1 MDRVLSLLWKE
12 LRERRGAILWWGL
25 GLAVF
30 GYVVLYLYPS
40 LADQMAA
47 MDMPE
52 VYQMFGDFSNLGK
65 LKNYLAVEAF
75 DVMLVLTLGFYA
87 ALTGSDALA
96 GEEETGTLE
105 TLLALPLARWHVVI
119 AKVAALGLTLAA
131 LLVIM
136 AAGLS
141 LGLNHVASQRPVE
154 YDALDM
160 LWASLNVWPILMFY
174 GTLGL
179 FLGAY
184 LPSRGLASSVTAAL
198 LVVSYLVN
206 NLGRLVDVVRPYR
219 PYSPLYHYSSTAV
232 LEGRVVW
239 SDELLILGFTL
250 LWVVLALLS
259 FQRRDVT
266 VHIWPWQRLSARR
279 RAAQRE

>member
-1 MDRVLSLLWKE
+1 
-12 LRERRGAILWWGL
+12 
-25 GLAVF
+25 
-30 GYVVLYLYPS
+30 
-40 LADQMAA
+40 MAA
-47 MDMPE
+47 MDLPE
-52 VYQMFGDFSNLGK
+52 VYQMFGDFSNLGE

-87 ALTGSDALA
+87 ALAGSGALA
-96 GEEETGTLE
+96 GEEEVGTLE

-119 AKVAALGLTLAA
+119 AKVAALGLTLAI
-131 LLVIM
+131 LLAIM

-141 LGLNHVASQRPVE
+141 LGLDYVGSQMPVE
-154 YDALDM
+154 YDGLDM

-174 GTLGL
+174 GMLGL

-184 LPSRGLASSVTAAL
+184 LPTRGLAASLTAAF

-206 NLGRLVDVVRPYR
+206 NLGRLIELVRPYR

-239 SDELLILGFTL
+239 SDELLILGFTA
-250 LWVVLALLS
+250 LWIGLALLS

-266 VHIWPWQRLSARR
+266 VHIWPWQRWTARR
-279 RAAQRE
+279 RAARLE